1 MRRHLSVI
9 VSIVILLSSCTKETA
24 PQIDHI
30 IEYRID
36 SICDY
41 LSSLHYIQADEKT
54 VLYVNDSIADAI
66 VLTDTCAE
74 QNLTLHIYD
83 AEQDKTDS
91 CKVFVNE
98 WFCGFLPSNKPGTVC
113 YMSCGGSGA
122 CCDVVEFDYIM
133 REQGDI
139 LFEVSSCD
147 KILRTDSS
155 YLVQCS
161 SLHHPQA
168 KDGYYH
174 WIEEY
179 DLQGNLI
186 YRSDSLSY
194 MGSE

>member
-1 MRRHLSVI
+1 MRRRLTTI
-9 VSIVILLSSCTKETA
+9 VSITLLLSGCTKEQT

-30 IEYRID
+30 IENRID

-41 LSSLHYIQADEKT
+41 LSSFHYIQADEKT
-54 VLYVNDSIADAI
+54 VLYVNDTIADAT
-66 VLTDTCAE
+66 VLTDTGVDP
-74 QNLTLHIYD
+74 NLTLLIYD

-91 CKVFVNE
+91 CKVSVNE
-98 WFCGFLPSNKPGTVC
+98 WFGGFLPSNKPGTVC

-122 CCDVVEFDYIM
+122 FCDIVEFDYTI
-133 REQGDI
+133 RKQGND

-155 YLVQCS
+155 FIVQCS

-168 KDGYYH
+168 EDGYYH

-186 YRSDSLSY
+186 YRSDSLSL
-194 MGSE
+194 